1 MITKVELCGEAESAA
16 PPGAGRFVRLW
27 GLDTSDLPP
36 SATPHKELAPFL
48 TAVLHEALA
57 FIDDVPTGVTSTDS
71 PWRPDGVKKFSNSVA
86 LVNLYKRVVP
96 VKHLKLAMKG
106 HDSANCVKPRRLRAE
121 TWSLRRSVHED
132 AEIPG
137 TAGWKEWYRCFKEDH
152 ALAEQEF
159 TPSVLSHRRMK
170 SWKCKDLKIVQGD
183 HTWTNMTLRW
193 EESVHKFPFPLQ
205 KRVFPV
211 LQITASDEN
220 HVDAAEFVV
229 IQIALRDIDAPGRNR
244 AVLGAYTSVERLRRT
259 ADGVEWIMGTVS
271 DAGGIL
277 PLALQK
283 LAIPG
288 QIAKDVDM
296 FLTWIA
302 EERKKPV
309 VETELGSEHAQR
321 WQSYYGTSTQQSTAQ
336 ARESAQESVQGQT
349 QDTTQNTV
357 QEQAQTQTIDKGKKP
372 VEGTGLSI
380 ECAQLLQQRQVQLDS
395 SSQQDTVQA
404 RETQSA
410 QEQIQGQTKSTIPD
424 TIQEQARTQ
433 TQDKGKKPVEG
444 TGLSSERAQ
453 LLQQRQVQLEFSSQ
467 QYTVQARETQP
478 AQEQIQ
484 GQTKST
490 ILEIIQEQARTQTRE
505 QTREQTP
512 GPSTQ
517 PSDQRGSLPSDEA
530 GRQKDR
536 QE

>member
-48 TAVLHEALA
+48 TAVLHEALP
-57 FIDDVPTGVTSTDS
+57 FIDDVPTDATSTDS
-71 PWRPDGVKKFSNSVA
+71 AWRPDGVKKFSNSVA

-96 VKHLKLAMKG
+96 VKHLKLAMRG

-152 ALAEQEF
+152 ALAEKEF
-159 TPSVLSHRRMK
+159 TPSVLSYRRMK

-183 HTWTNMTLRW
+183 HTWTNITLRW
-193 EESVHKFPFPLQ
+193 EESVHKLPFPLQ

-229 IQIALRDIDAPGRNR
+229 IQIPVRDIDAPGRNR

-259 ADGVEWIMGTVS
+259 ANGVEWIMGTVS

-296 FLTWIA
+296 FLTWIV
-302 EERKKPV
+302 EERKKPAV
-309 VETELGSEHAQR
+309 GTELSSEHAQR
-321 WQSYYGTSTQQSTAQ
+321 WQGYYETGTQQNTAQ
-336 ARESAQESVQGQT
+336 AHESVQESVQGQT

-357 QEQAQTQTIDKGKKP
+357 QEQAPTQTQEKGKKP
-372 VEGTGLSI
+372 VEGTGLGS
-380 ECAQLLQQRQVQLDS
+380 ERAQQNQVQLDSLDS

-404 RETQSA
+404 RESA
-410 QEQIQGQTKSTIPD
+410 REQIQEQTQSTIPN
-424 TIQEQARTQ
+424 TVQEQAQAQ
-433 TQDKGKKPVEG
+433 TQDQRKKPVEG
-444 TGLSSERAQ
+444 TGLESS
-453 LLQQRQVQLEFSSQ
+453 LQQD
-467 QYTVQARETQP
+467 TVQAREP

-484 GQTKST
+484 GQTQRT
-490 ILEIIQEQARTQTRE
+490 IQDNIKEQAPTQTQEQTQ
-505 QTREQTP
+505 
-512 GPSTQ
+512 GPSIQ
-517 PSDQRGSLPSDEA
+517 PSDQRGSLPSDKA

>member
-48 TAVLHEALA
+48 TAVLHEALS
-57 FIDDVPTGVTSTDS
+57 FIDDVPTDATSTDS
-71 PWRPDGVKKFSNSVA
+71 AWRPDGVKKFSNSVA

-96 VKHLKLAMKG
+96 VKHLKLAMRG

-121 TWSLRRSVHED
+121 TWNLRRSVHED

-152 ALAEQEF
+152 ALAEKEF
-159 TPSVLSHRRMK
+159 TPSVLSYRRMK
-170 SWKCKDLKIVQGD
+170 SWKCKDLKIIQGD
-183 HTWTNMTLRW
+183 HTWTNITLRW
-193 EESVHKFPFPLQ
+193 EESVHQLPFPLQ

-229 IQIALRDIDAPGRNR
+229 IQIPVRDIDAPGRNR

-277 PLALQK
+277 PLALQR

-302 EERKKPV
+302 EERKKPAV
-309 VETELGSEHAQR
+309 GAELNSEHAQR
-321 WQSYYGTSTQQSTAQ
+321 WQGYYETSTQQSTAQ

-357 QEQAQTQTIDKGKKP
+357 QEQAQTQT
-372 VEGTGLSI
+372 
-380 ECAQLLQQRQVQLDS
+380 
-395 SSQQDTVQA
+395 
-404 RETQSA
+404 
-410 QEQIQGQTKSTIPD
+410 
-424 TIQEQARTQ
+424 
-433 TQDKGKKPVEG
+433 QDKGKKPVEG
-444 TGLSSERAQ
+444 TGLEPN
-453 LLQQRQVQLEFSSQ
+453 LQQD
-467 QYTVQARETQP
+467 TVQAREP
-478 AQEQIQ
+478 AREQIQ
-484 GQTKST
+484 EQTQST
-490 ILEIIQEQARTQTRE
+490 IPDKIKIKEQAPTQT
-505 QTREQTP
+505 QEQTP

-517 PSDQRGSLPSDEA
+517 PSDQRGSLPSDKA

>member
-48 TAVLHEALA
+48 TAALHEALA
-57 FIDDVPTGVTSTDS
+57 FIDDVPTDATSTDS
-71 PWRPDGVKKFSNSVA
+71 AWRPDGVKKFSNSVA

-96 VKHLKLAMKG
+96 VKHLKLAMRG

-152 ALAEQEF
+152 ALAEKEF
-159 TPSVLSHRRMK
+159 TPSVLSYRRMK

-183 HTWTNMTLRW
+183 HTWTNITLRW
-193 EESVHKFPFPLQ
+193 EESVHKLPFPLQ

-229 IQIALRDIDAPGRNR
+229 IQIAVRDIDAPGRNR

-259 ADGVEWIMGTVS
+259 ANGVEWIMGTVS

-309 VETELGSEHAQR
+309 VGTELTSEHAQR
-321 WQSYYGTSTQQSTAQ
+321 WQGYYETSTQQNTAQ
-336 ARESAQESVQGQT
+336 ARESAQEQIQGQT

-357 QEQAQTQTIDKGKKP
+357 QEQAQTQTQEQGKKP
-372 VEGTGLSI
+372 VEATGLSS
-380 ECAQLLQQRQVQLDS
+380 ERAQQGQGQAQLGS

-404 RETQSA
+404 RQPA
-410 QEQIQGQTKSTIPD
+410 QEQTQSTISE
-424 TIQEQARTQ
+424 TIHEQAQAQTQEQR
-433 TQDKGKKPVEG
+433 KKPIEG

-453 LLQQRQVQLEFSSQ
+453 AAAQQGKGKLESSSRQD
-467 QYTVQARETQP
+467 TVQAREP

-484 GQTKST
+484 GQTQST
-490 ILEIIQEQARTQTRE
+490 LPDTIKEKAPTQKQEQA
-505 QTREQTP
+505 P
-512 GPSTQ
+512 GPSAQ

>member
-57 FIDDVPTGVTSTDS
+57 FIDDVPTDATSTDS
-71 PWRPDGVKKFSNSVA
+71 AWRPDGVKKFSNSVA

-159 TPSVLSHRRMK
+159 TPSILSHRRMK

-309 VETELGSEHAQR
+309 VGTEMGSEHAQR
-321 WQSYYGTSTQQSTAQ
+321 WQSYYETSTQQNTLQ

-357 QEQAQTQTIDKGKKP
+357 QEQAQTQTQDKGKKP
-372 VEGTGLSI
+372 VEGTGLSS
-380 ECAQLLQQRQVQLDS
+380 ERAQQRQVQLES

-404 RETQSA
+404 RKTQPA

-424 TIQEQARTQ
+424 TIQEQAQIQ

-444 TGLSSERAQ
+444 TGLSSERT
-453 LLQQRQVQLEFSSQ
+453 QQRQVQLESSSQ
-467 QYTVQARETQP
+467 QDTVQARETQP

-484 GQTKST
+484 EQTKST
-490 ILEIIQEQARTQTRE
+490 IPDTIQEQAPTQT
-505 QTREQTP
+505 QEQTP

-530 GRQKDR
+530 GRRKDR

>member
-48 TAVLHEALA
+48 TAALHEALA
-57 FIDDVPTGVTSTDS
+57 FIDDVPTDSTSTDS
-71 PWRPDGVKKFSNSVA
+71 AWRPDGVKKFSNSVA

-96 VKHLKLAMKG
+96 VKHLKLAMRG

-152 ALAEQEF
+152 ALAEEEF

-183 HTWTNMTLRW
+183 HTWTNITLRW

-229 IQIALRDIDAPGRNR
+229 IQIPVRDIDAPGRNR

-259 ADGVEWIMGTVS
+259 ADGVEWIMGTAS

-309 VETELGSEHAQR
+309 VETELGSEHARR
-321 WQSYYGTSTQQSTAQ
+321 WEGYYETSTQQNSSE

-357 QEQAQTQTIDKGKKP
+357 QEQAQ
-372 VEGTGLSI
+372 
-380 ECAQLLQQRQVQLDS
+380 A
-395 SSQQDTVQA
+395 
-404 RETQSA
+404 
-410 QEQIQGQTKSTIPD
+410 
-424 TIQEQARTQ
+424 Q

-453 LLQQRQVQLEFSSQ
+453 QGQGQLDLSSQ
-467 QYTVQARETQP
+467 QGIVQAREPAQEQIREQTQNTTQNTVQEQAQTQTQDKGKKPVEGTGLSSERVQQGQGQLKPSPQQDTVQAQEP

-484 GQTKST
+484 EQIQGRTQST
-490 ILEIIQEQARTQTRE
+490 IQDNIKEQPPTQT
-505 QTREQTP
+505 QEQTP

-517 PSDQRGSLPSDEA
+517 PSDQRGSLPSDED

>member
-48 TAVLHEALA
+48 TAALHEALA
-57 FIDDVPTGVTSTDS
+57 FIDDVPTDATSTDS
-71 PWRPDGVKKFSNSVA
+71 AWRPDGVKKFSNSAA

-96 VKHLKLAMKG
+96 VKHLKLAMRG

-152 ALAEQEF
+152 ALAEKDF
-159 TPSVLSHRRMK
+159 TPSVLSYRRMK

-183 HTWTNMTLRW
+183 HTWTNITLRW
-193 EESVHKFPFPLQ
+193 EESVHKLPFPLQ

-229 IQIALRDIDAPGRNR
+229 IQIAVRDIDAPGRNR

-259 ADGVEWIMGTVS
+259 ANGVEWIMGTVS
-271 DAGGIL
+271 DAGGII

-309 VETELGSEHAQR
+309 VGTELISEHAQR
-321 WQSYYGTSTQQSTAQ
+321 WQGYYETSTQQNTAQ
-336 ARESAQESVQGQT
+336 AHESVQGQT

-357 QEQAQTQTIDKGKKP
+357 QEQAQTQTQEQAKKP
-372 VEGTGLSI
+372 VEATGLSS
-380 ECAQLLQQRQVQLDS
+380 ERAQQEQGQAQLES

-404 RETQSA
+404 RE
-410 QEQIQGQTKSTIPD
+410 
-424 TIQEQARTQ
+424 
-433 TQDKGKKPVEG
+433 
-444 TGLSSERAQ
+444 
-453 LLQQRQVQLEFSSQ
+453 
-467 QYTVQARETQP
+467 P

-484 GQTKST
+484 GQTQST
-490 ILEIIQEQARTQTRE
+490 IPDTIREKAPTQKQEQA
-505 QTREQTP
+505 P
-512 GPSTQ
+512 GPSAQ
-517 PSDQRGSLPSDEA
+517 PSGQRGSLPSDEA